1 MLMIIVKEY
10 LDDYYD
16 NEDGDVDNDD
26 LWETWVQNLYY
37 RSPSQRWKVLS
48 ASYSDNSYYDAVKM
62 MTVMINVD
70 ADC

>member
-1 MLMIIVKEY
+1 MIIMIIRMVT
-10 LDDYYD
+10 LIMMIC
-16 NEDGDVDNDD
+16 GRHG
-26 LWETWVQNLYY
+26 Y

-48 ASYSDNSYYDAVKM
+48 ASYSNNSYDEVKV

>member
-1 MLMIIVKEY
+1 MMIVKGAEY
-10 LDDYYD
+10 LDDDD

-48 ASYSDNSYYDAVKM
+48 ASYSDKSYDVKM

-70 ADC
+70 ANC

>member
-1 MLMIIVKEY
+1 MIMTMRIVT
-10 LDDYYD
+10 LIMMIC
-16 NEDGDVDNDD
+16 GRHG
-26 LWETWVQNLYY
+26 Y